1 MSRMVLFHLDESG
14 SKQPINELKST
25 VTDTVD

>member
-1 MSRMVLFHLDESG
+1 MSRMELFHLYESR

-25 VTDTVD
+25 VIDTVD

>member
-14 SKQPINELKST
+14 SKQLINELKST
-25 VTDTVD
+25 VIDTVD